1 MTRTKG
7 QKFLLAATLLAA
19 GLAAFI
25 LHGGLGRTS
34 DFGAD
39 SATGQ
44 VRMEVD
50 TTVIPSDAPPA
61 SLSEPPAS
69 LSAPEE
75 GPSAQAPQEEPV
87 PGNEDAAVSPPVQ
100 TAAPDAAPASAPAKA
115 SAKTPAKAP
124 AKAKAPAPGK
134 TPGKTPAA
142 REGII
147 TSASLESA
155 ADGFVLTVVCDRP
168 AGETA
173 VMTLSSPDRVVLDLL
188 GPWRLK
194 APNVIR
200 EASGPVRHV
209 VVGAHPDRMRF
220 VVHFRDDAPLPVPGG
235 IKVERAGNVAR
246 MTVPLAR

>member
-7 QKFLLAATLLAA
+7 QRFLLAATLLAA

-50 TTVIPSDAPPA
+50 PTVIPSDAPLPEP
-61 SLSEPPAS
+61 LSEPAPTPEPDQASPARTT
-69 LSAPEE
+69 
-75 GPSAQAPQEEPV
+75 QEEPE
-87 PGNEDAAVSPPVQ
+87 PGTDAAAGSPPAE
-100 TAAPDAAPASAPAKA
+100 TAAPVPAPAKPEA
-115 SAKTPAKAP
+115 AAKAP
-124 AKAKAPAPGK
+124 AKTPAQAKAPA
-134 TPGKTPAA
+134 A
-142 REGII
+142 RKGVI
-147 TSASLESA
+147 TSASLRSA
-155 ADGFVLTVVCDRP
+155 PDGFVLTVVCDRP
-168 AGETA
+168 AGETS

-188 GPWRLK
+188 GPWQLK

-200 EASGPVRHV
+200 EDSGPVRHV
-209 VVGAHPDRMRF
+209 VIGAHPDRMRF
-220 VVHFRDDAPLPVPGG
+220 VVHFRDDAPLPVPEG
-235 IKVERAGNVAR
+235 IAVEPEGNAVS